1 MAGYHGAANVVD
13 DDSLG
18 SITQSIANMQ
28 MANNVNVQV
37 LNKNIS
43 TITAETR
50 DLCSTLAA
58 AQQQIAAL
66 LVSQRMAAPPTP
78 VTVYIPIPTPAYTPP
93 PPPAYATPPPVAYA
107 TAAVP
112 TYVPAPPAAVPT
124 YIPVQPSP
132 YQGQGRGRRGRSRG
146 GYGRGSKRSMAFAP
160 QLPAAP
166 YNPGR
171 VPPPAQTQEYAPNPY
186 KRFNNWN
193 MCFTCGFDVPH
204 WHTSATCPFKDK
216 VGHQVGYTRENAESY
231 KTAGHFVS
239 QKAKHKTMLPTT
251 PRPGFE

>member
-13 DDSLG
+13 NDSLG

-78 VTVYIPIPTPAYTPP
+78 VTVYIPIPTPAYTPA

-186 KRFNNWN
+186 
-193 MCFTCGFDVPH
+193 
-204 WHTSATCPFKDK
+204 
-216 VGHQVGYTRENAESY
+216 
-231 KTAGHFVS
+231 
-239 QKAKHKTMLPTT
+239 
-251 PRPGFE
+251 

>member
-1 MAGYHGAANVVD
+1 MIDKALIAIQLTGPCEIATREWAGFGANQKTWHQLNANFTEAYDRRLSSGAGTAIMADYHRAANVVD

-18 SITQSIANMQ
+18 SITQIIANMQ

-43 TITAETR
+43 TIIAETR
-50 DLCSTLAA
+50 DLYSTLAA

-78 VTVYIPIPTPAYTPP
+78 VTVYIPIPTPAYIPA
-93 PPPAYATPPPVAYA
+93 PPPAYATPPLVVYA

-132 YQGQGRGRRGRSRG
+132 YQG
-146 GYGRGSKRSMAFAP
+146 
-160 QLPAAP
+160 
-166 YNPGR
+166 
-171 VPPPAQTQEYAPNPY
+171 
-186 KRFNNWN
+186 
-193 MCFTCGFDVPH
+193 
-204 WHTSATCPFKDK
+204 
-216 VGHQVGYTRENAESY
+216 
-231 KTAGHFVS
+231 
-239 QKAKHKTMLPTT
+239 
-251 PRPGFE
+251 

>member
-1 MAGYHGAANVVD
+1 MIDKVLIAIQLTGPYEIATQEWAGFGANQKTWHQLNAKFTEAYDRRLSFGAGTAGMAGYHGAANVVD

-78 VTVYIPIPTPAYTPP
+78 VTVYIPIPTPAYIPA
-93 PPPAYATPPPVAYA
+93 PPPAYATPPLVVYA

-132 YQGQGRGRRGRSRG
+132 YQG
-146 GYGRGSKRSMAFAP
+146 
-160 QLPAAP
+160 
-166 YNPGR
+166 
-171 VPPPAQTQEYAPNPY
+171 
-186 KRFNNWN
+186 
-193 MCFTCGFDVPH
+193 
-204 WHTSATCPFKDK
+204 
-216 VGHQVGYTRENAESY
+216 
-231 KTAGHFVS
+231 
-239 QKAKHKTMLPTT
+239 
-251 PRPGFE
+251 